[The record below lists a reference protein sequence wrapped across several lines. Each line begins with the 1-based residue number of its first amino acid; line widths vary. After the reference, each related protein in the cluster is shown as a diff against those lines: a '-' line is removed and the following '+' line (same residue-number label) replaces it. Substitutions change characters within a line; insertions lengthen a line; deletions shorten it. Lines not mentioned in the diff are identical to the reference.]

1 MRKEE
6 TVYDEE
12 QKQKYTYY
20 GSQWVGY
27 EDPDT
32 ILMKVGGGT
41 YNRRK
46 YDNEITKLHSR
57 DSRLLKCSSK
67 WFMQ

>member
-32 ILMKVGGGT
+32 ILMKVG
-41 YNRRK
+41 K
-46 YDNEITKLHSR
+46 QPQQMFVI
-57 DSRLLKCSSK
+57 
-67 WFMQ
+67 

>member
-32 ILMKVGGGT
+32 ILMKVGGGIQSQKILQR
-41 YNRRK
+41 NHK
-46 YDNEITKLHSR
+46 ASLK
-57 DSRLLKCSSK
+57 RLS
-67 WFMQ
+67 FIEM